1 MNPPR
6 DDLCLAA
13 GLHSRGVA
21 DVGPRVAGRQV
32 RDEDRQAALARV
44 HIVDLARD
52 EVFRGSALAIAVIG
66 GCYDFIIRHPIQC
79 QGQDI
84 HIRGQHLARTSH
96 LLHPG
101 VTLERSG
108 CQAWKR
114 IDSPGLTQ
122 FWKIPDTKKSP

>member
-13 GLHSRGVA
+13 GLHRRGVA

-44 HIVDLARD
+44 HVVDLARD

-84 HIRGQHLARTSH
+84 HIRGQHLPRTSH

-122 FWKIPDTKKSP
+122 FGKIPDTKKSP